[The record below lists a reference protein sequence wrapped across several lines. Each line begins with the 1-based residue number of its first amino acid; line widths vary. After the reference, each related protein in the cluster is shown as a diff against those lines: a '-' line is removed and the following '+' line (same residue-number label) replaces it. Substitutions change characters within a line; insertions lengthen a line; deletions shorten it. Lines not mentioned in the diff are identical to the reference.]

1 MTGDDLTRPER
12 YCERNQARPLA
23 DRIKADPC
31 RFCVHGLKAWGRHCC
46 SHDPAKHFPACLSQ
60 PNGFALDPD
69 RMTPP

>member
-12 YCERNQARPLA
+12 FCQRQQARPLA

-31 RFCVHGLKAWGRHCC
+31 HYCVHGIKAWGKYVCTHTP
-46 SHDPAKHFPACLSQ
+46 SKTFPACLTQ

-69 RMTPP
+69 RMTTP